1 MSERVYQIL
10 YCSRSSLYETAA
22 ENKAQLDSILRS
34 SRINNGRVGV
44 TGALFYNTVFFA
56 QVLEGSFGQVQ
67 RIFERLQ
74 MDARHSDLVVLQS
87 GFVGQ
92 RDFPDWSMAF
102 AAVSAEIELPARAG
116 FSRAHTLAAQEVMSF
131 LREVVIKQES
141 WALPKR
147 AVQASTR
154 QAIFAS

>member
-10 YCSRSSLYETAA
+10 YCSRNSLCETAA

-74 MDARHSDLVVLQS
+74 VDHRHSDLVVLQS

-102 AAVSAEIELPARAG
+102 AAASADIELPARAG
-116 FSRAHTLAAQEVMSF
+116 CFRAHTLAAQEIMSF
-131 LREVVIKQES
+131 LREVVVKQES
-141 WALPKR
+141 WALPER
-147 AVQASTR
+147 AVQVSVKQIA
-154 QAIFAS
+154 FVP

>member
-1 MSERVYQIL
+1 MNERVYQIL
-10 YCSRSSLYETAA
+10 YCSRNTLCGTGA
-22 ENKAQLDSILRS
+22 EDKAQLDSILRS

-56 QVLEGSFGQVQ
+56 QVLEGSFAQVQ
-67 RIFERLQ
+67 RVFERLQ
-74 MDARHSDLVVLQS
+74 MDPRHSDLVVLQS
-87 GFVGQ
+87 GFTGQ

-102 AAVSAEIELPARAG
+102 AAVSADIELPARAG
-116 FSRAHTLAAQEVMSF
+116 TSRAHSLAAKEIMSF

-147 AVQASTR
+147 AIQVPAR
-154 QAIFAS
+154 EAAVVA